1 MFADPEFPITEHRTP
16 FSIPLVDPAVQPTC
30 RKLYPLS
37 LLELTELK
45 KQVTD
50 LLESGRIV
58 PSSSPYGAPILFAE
72 KKGGGGLRMCI
83 DYRSLNSNTITDSW
97 PLPRIDEM
105 LARLHGAKYF
115 SKLDLRDGYHQVP
128 IKESDRFK
136 TAFTC
141 RYGTFEFNVMTFGFK
156 NAPAH
161 FQRSMNLLLADLLD
175 VCVLVYMDDIL
186 IFSKTADEHR
196 AHVKQVFQR
205 LNA

>member
-1 MFADPEFPITEHRTP
+1 MHE
-16 FSIPLVDPAVQPTC
+16 
-30 RKLYPLS
+30 
-37 LLELTELK
+37 
-45 KQVTD
+45 

-105 LARLHGAKYF
+105 LARLRGAKYF

-128 IKESDRFK
+128 VKESDHFK
-136 TAFTC
+136 MAFTC
-141 RYGTFEFNVMTFGFK
+141 HYGMFEFNIMTFGFK

-161 FQRSMNLLLADLLD
+161 FQCSMNLLLADLLD
-175 VCVLVYMDDIL
+175 ECVLVYMDDIL
-186 IFSKTADEHR
+186 IYSKTATEHR
-196 AHVKQVFQR
+196 DHVKQVFAR
-205 LNA
+205 LNAKGWHVKQKKCALFLPAVEFLGHVVSADGVKVLE

>member
-1 MFADPEFPITEHRTP
+1 M
-16 FSIPLVDPAVQPTC
+16 
-30 RKLYPLS
+30 
-37 LLELTELK
+37 
-45 KQVTD
+45 TD

-83 DYRSLNSNTITDSW
+83 NYRSLNSNTITDSW

-115 SKLDLRDGYHQVP
+115 SKLDLHDGYHQVP

-136 TAFTC
+136 TAFTS
-141 RYGTFEFNVMTFGFK
+141 RYGTFEFNIMTFGFK
-156 NAPAH
+156 NVPAH
-161 FQRSMNLLLADLLD
+161 FQRNMTLLLADLLD

-186 IFSKTADEHR
+186 IFSKTADEHH
-196 AHVKQVFQR
+196 AHVKQVFAC

>member
-1 MFADPEFPITEHRTP
+1 M
-16 FSIPLVDPAVQPTC
+16 
-30 RKLYPLS
+30 
-37 LLELTELK
+37 
-45 KQVTD
+45 TD
-50 LLESGRIV
+50 LLESGCIV

-72 KKGGGGLRMCI
+72 KKGGGDLRMCI

-97 PLPRIDEM
+97 ALPRIDEM
-105 LARLHGAKYF
+105 LAWLHGAKYF
-115 SKLDLRDGYHQVP
+115 SKLDLHDGYHQVP
-128 IKESDRFK
+128 IKKSDKFK

-186 IFSKTADEHR
+186 IFSKTADKHR

>member
-1 MFADPEFPITEHRTP
+1 
-16 FSIPLVDPAVQPTC
+16 
-30 RKLYPLS
+30 LYPLS
-37 LLELTELK
+37 SLELTELK

-97 PLPRIDEM
+97 PLLRIDEM

-115 SKLDLRDGYHQVP
+115 SKFDLRDGYHQVP
-128 IKESDRFK
+128 IKESDKFK

-175 VCVLVYMDDIL
+175 VCVLVYMDNIL
-186 IFSKTADEHR
+186 IFSKTADEHC